1 MYGIKSQKWLFV
13 CFNRFKK
20 KLPFSMTVSEFGSG
34 FVSDK
39 GVATNKG
46 KGKKKAKFG

>member
-1 MYGIKSQKWLFV
+1 M

-39 GVATNKG
+39 GVATKKG